1 MIRRLQDELSV
12 EENVRRRGGGGDE
25 VGIEGLEERLRR
37 VKEFKSVDGSGRREA
52 KDEEKEQADLGQ
64 APGAVELA
72 EFEKARA
79 RRRGKGS
86 DDDSESEESE
96 ESKDSDEEDSEEED

>member
-1 MIRRLQDELSV
+1 M
-12 EENVRRRGGGGDE
+12 
-25 VGIEGLEERLRR
+25 EERLRK
-37 VKEFKSVDGSGRREA
+37 VKDFKSMDGSGRREL

-64 APGAVELA
+64 APGAVGLE

-79 RRRGKGS
+79 RRRGRDS

-96 ESKDSDEEDSEEED
+96 ASKDSKEEDSEEED